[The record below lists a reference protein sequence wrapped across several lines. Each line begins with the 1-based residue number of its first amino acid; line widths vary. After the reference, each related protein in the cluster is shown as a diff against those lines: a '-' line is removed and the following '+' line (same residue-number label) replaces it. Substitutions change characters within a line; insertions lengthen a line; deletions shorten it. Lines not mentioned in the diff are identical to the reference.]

1 MCFPTN
7 GDLFM
12 TTDKNI
18 SYKSLLNQGQ
28 HFVSLKIDGWRLFA
42 TEKATV
48 ALSTMIFGAIVLL
61 LGMYLTLFLSM
72 ALVHFLTR
80 YISIIWA
87 YLATGGFFAIILLI
101 VVVLRRHL
109 IVDPMARF
117 LSRLFLNQPDSN
129 DNEPKE

>member
-1 MCFPTN
+1 
-7 GDLFM
+7 M

-28 HFVSLKIDGWRLFA
+28 HFVSLKIDGWRLLA

-61 LGMYLTLFLSM
+61 LGMYLMLFLSM
-72 ALVHFLTR
+72 ALVHFLTK

-87 YLATGGFFAIILLI
+87 YLVTGGFFAIMLLI